1 MKRLGALVTP
11 LVLALALLLVPA
23 AAEAA
28 PGTARATVIVHASPS
43 LGSTVLASLKR
54 GTYVF
59 VVKCTAHW
67 CKVHRS
73 GLDGWVLRTGIY
85 NPYYGSKLY
94 YQFPPYTPVPGRSTR
109 SIVR

>member
-1 MKRLGALVTP
+1 MKRFAAIVTP
-11 LVLALALLLVPA
+11 LVLASGFALTA
-23 AAEAA
+23 STAEAA
-28 PGTARATVIVHASPS
+28 PGTTRTTVVVRAAPS
-43 LGSTVLASLKR
+43 LGSAHLASLKR

-59 VVKCTAHW
+59 VVKCTTNW

-73 GLDGWVLRTGIY
+73 GLDGWVQRTGIY

-109 SIVR
+109 